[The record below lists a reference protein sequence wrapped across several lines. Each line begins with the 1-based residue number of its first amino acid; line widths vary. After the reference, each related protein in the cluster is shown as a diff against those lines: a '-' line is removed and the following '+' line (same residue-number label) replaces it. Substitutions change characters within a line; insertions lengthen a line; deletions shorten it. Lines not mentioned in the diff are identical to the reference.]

1 MMYDAPMLADFAVR
15 LSFGLA
21 LLLLVANCQSVPL
34 AFFRTQCQLIL
45 GLLVLGALDGAR
57 ATGVNSAVGI
67 SIATAVLAYLA
78 TVCWGLGLPRL
89 AVPLTWLIAIL
100 TGGWLALASR
110 DVSPAVWLFNTASRL
125 SSGFLLGSTLA
136 AMLLGHHYLTAPTMS
151 IAPLKRY
158 VQCMGWGL
166 IVRGL
171 LAIVSLYVLHSGM
184 LQFDAHAPA
193 AAPSLLFL
201 MRWLMGFAGPLVA
214 TFLAWKTVQI
224 RSTQSATGILYAAMA
239 LVLFGELSSLI
250 AAHAGGLIS

>member
-1 MMYDAPMLADFAVR
+1 MYDAPMLADFAVR

-21 LLLLVANCQSVPL
+21 LLLLVANWQSVPL

-45 GLLVLGALDGAR
+45 GLLVLGALDGSR
-57 ATGVNSAVGI
+57 ATGVNSAVVI

-171 LAIVSLYVLHSGM
+171 LATSVSTFCIPACYSSM
-184 LQFDAHAPA
+184 RMAPA
-193 AAPSLLFL
+193 AGPSLLFL

-214 TFLAWKTVQI
+214 TVLAWKTVQI